1 MRTHAHL
8 MRVNK
13 AKENGSNVHVWQA
26 KSIISRHCLLCD
38 WFAINLA
45 PGRQPITT
53 IWGQFLRNG
62 WGGGGMGNLTINT
75 VFSFQKYVL
84 NFYPSLSRRLLPLS
98 LRVAYLSLELIFWY
112 STKPAVE
119 GKFCLDAW
127 TIRRVSSYVCSV
139 TGTRKTL

>member
-1 MRTHAHL
+1 MTGYEYDLAALPALWLVRDKSHARETTYYNNLRSISSKWMGRWGDGESDNKH
-8 MRVNK
+8 RV
-13 AKENGSNVHVWQA
+13 
-26 KSIISRHCLLCD
+26 
-38 WFAINLA
+38 FASEIC
-45 PGRQPITT
+45 
-53 IWGQFLRNG
+53 FE
-62 WGGGGMGNLTINT
+62 
-75 VFSFQKYVL
+75 F
-84 NFYPSLSRRLLPLS
+84 LSRRLLPLS